1 MGRKKI
7 KKETSKTDVKTK
19 DLNRHSE
26 ATNRWCNLTNFL
38 IDKYKRMTEYEPERA
53 AKELKSIAKILK
65 SKGFLDTYIVK
76 KSINRDTEIIS
87 EFTDI

>member
-1 MGRKKI
+1 MGKN

-19 DLNRHSE
+19 DLNRRSE

-53 AKELKSIAKILK
+53 AEELKSITRLLK
-65 SKGFLDTYIVK
+65 ATGYLDTYAVK
-76 KSINRDTEIIS
+76 TSINRDTEIIS